1 MGGRHTMFVGFKSL
15 DYVGGHYRARLGVLA
30 TPRLLQIPARSV
42 AHSGPGGTGA
52 QAVTVG
58 RSV

>member
-1 MGGRHTMFVGFKSL
+1 MFVGFKSL